1 MEATLPTDATQA
13 QRLALHPQS
22 TLRSSYRSD
31 FCLRHEMRAA
41 SAPSLTGLLGDDLGL
56 GSTPRSPTSPTSQFG
71 KCMPTSPVATMTA
84 FHPTSPTTML
94 RGQDDGDDTM
104 MTSTFTSSYGLM
116 CHDRNT
122 VNGKQPHGKSNKQ
135 RVMETAIK
143 RHRSLVPLGSSDPNS
158 TIHAPIS
165 WIPFDTKG
173 QVSGRGGLTD
183 EEIMAYGKP
192 LCVHPHPATQLN
204 AHKSFTAFADHPG
217 NTKSM
222 NQITFHSGL
231 HARTSRAR
239 MGGHG
244 YWKPGDKSWH
254 TCKSHAAFELG
265 VHSWPRE
272 QPQVAR
278 LSSVERLERSSSST
292 LGGRTVVFG
301 RDLQSFQEEPIER
314 WASSTLASHHGARRN
329 LTTPLPD

>member
-1 MEATLPTDATQA
+1 
-13 QRLALHPQS
+13 
-22 TLRSSYRSD
+22 
-31 FCLRHEMRAA
+31 
-41 SAPSLTGLLGDDLGL
+41 
-56 GSTPRSPTSPTSQFG
+56 
-71 KCMPTSPVATMTA
+71 
-84 FHPTSPTTML
+84 
-94 RGQDDGDDTM
+94 

-116 CHDRNT
+116 CHDNKSM
-122 VNGKQPHGKSNKQ
+122 NSMHPHGKKNKH
-135 RVMETAIK
+135 RVMETAVK
-143 RHRSLVPLGSSDPNS
+143 RNRSLVPLGSSDPNC
-158 TIHAPIS
+158 TIHAPTS

-183 EEIMAYGKP
+183 EEIMSWGKS

-217 NTKSM
+217 NTKTLT
-222 NQITFHSGL
+222 QTTFNSGL
-231 HARTSRAR
+231 HARTSRTR

-265 VHSWPRE
+265 VHNWPRE

-278 LSSVERLERSSSST
+278 LSSVERLQRSSPME
-292 LGGRTVVFG
+292 GKTVVFG
-301 RDLQSFQEEPIER
+301 RDLQSFQEQPTEK

-329 LTTPLPD
+329 LSTPLPDSIG